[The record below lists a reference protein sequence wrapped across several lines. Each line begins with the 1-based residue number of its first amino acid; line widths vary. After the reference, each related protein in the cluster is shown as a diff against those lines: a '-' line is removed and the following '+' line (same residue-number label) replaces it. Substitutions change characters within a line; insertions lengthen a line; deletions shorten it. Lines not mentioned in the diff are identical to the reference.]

1 MSQIV
6 PIGLLICVS
15 IIGITMTIW
24 FNCSIHQLIQRR
36 IEISSRTLPVVQ
48 ARQISGEL
56 PVDIV
61 IIEVNSNV

>member
-1 MSQIV
+1 
-6 PIGLLICVS
+6 
-15 IIGITMTIW
+15 MTIW